1 MGILLRGKNISNI
14 AKNIKEYR
22 VSHNMKQTE
31 MAELLEMNY
40 QNYSK
45 MERGV
50 YVPSLDKLIEIC
62 NILCIT
68 PNDLL
73 LEGREDDELK
83 KETFEKLDD
92 SIVDITDTMKI
103 VEDLRAKAVIARENH
118 DEKMERAY
126 LDQIMQIYAWKNEDY
141 WELADYLYYKH
152 LNERIRKASDKTL
165 KDMIEENKKRK
176 KK

>member
-14 AKNIKEYR
+14 AKNIKDYR
-22 VSHNMKQTE
+22 IIHGMKQTE
-31 MAELLEMNY
+31 MAQLLEMNY

-62 NILCIT
+62 EILCLT

-73 LEGREDDELK
+73 LEGREIDELK

-92 SIVDITDTMKI
+92 SIVEIAETMKI
-103 VEDLRAKAVIARENH
+103 VEELRAKAAIAREH
-118 DEKMERAY
+118 SDEKLERAY
-126 LDQIMQIYAWKNEDY
+126 LDQIIQIYVWKTEHY
-141 WELADYLYYKH
+141 RELADYLYYKK
-152 LNERIRKASDKTL
+152 LNEEIRKASAKTL
-165 KDMIEENKKRK
+165 KDMIEENKKSK
-176 KK
+176 K

>member
-1 MGILLRGKNISNI
+1 MGNLLRGKNVSNI

-22 VSHNMKQTE
+22 ISHNMKQTE

-50 YVPSLDKLIEIC
+50 YVPSLDKLLEIC
-62 NILCIT
+62 DILVIT

-73 LEGREDDELK
+73 LDGREIDDLR

-92 SIVDITDTMKI
+92 SIVDIAETMKI
-103 VEDLRAKAVIARENH
+103 VEDLRAKAVIAGENH
-118 DEKMERAY
+118 NEELERAY
-126 LDQIMQIYAWKNEDY
+126 LDQIIQIYVWKNKDY
-141 WELADYLYYKH
+141 WEIADYVYYKKM
-152 LNERIRKASDKTL
+152 NELIKKASDRTL
-165 KDMIEENKKRK
+165 KAILEQNRKSNK
-176 KK
+176 

>member
-1 MGILLRGKNISNI
+1 MSNI

-22 VSHNMKQTE
+22 ISHKMKQTE
-31 MAELLEMNY
+31 QAELLEMNY

-45 MERGV
+45 LERGV
-50 YVPSLDKLIEIC
+50 YIPSLDKLLDIC
-62 NILCIT
+62 DILVIT

-73 LEGREDDELK
+73 LAGREADDLR

-92 SIVDITDTMKI
+92 SIVNIADTMKI

-118 DEKMERAY
+118 DEKLERAY

-141 WELADYLYYKH
+141 WELTDYLYYKH
-152 LNERIRKASDKTL
+152 LNERIRKAFDKTL